1 MVRRGQETEGPE
13 QGCQGARAR
22 ARGKGAKEQRGNSKS
37 KGEAAQTAES
47 ILSTVRHVKQL
58 TSMTHPSEHLG

>member
-22 ARGKGAKEQRGNSKS
+22 GKGAKEQRGNSK
-37 KGEAAQTAES
+37 GEAAQTAGS